1 MRLATLVNQYTNE
14 QAPWALIES
23 DRERAGTVLYVA
35 LRAIDS
41 LKMIFTPFLPF
52 SSQTLHE
59 LLGYEGTIAGPLEL
73 REVGGDEGDEHEVLT
88 GEYDTWV
95 GSWSPSELPAGQEL
109 KKPSPLFKKLDPGR
123 GRSRGARAHAKAGSR
138 GVIDTHAHLD
148 ACADR
153 PSALIRRARS
163 AGVDRIVTVGT
174 GIESS
179 QVALELAELHEEVFA
194 ALGIDPHQ
202 AGDAEA
208 GRVDELRELLQHEQ
222 AVAVGETGL
231 DYFRDR
237 APRDRQRKLFEAQ
250 LELAAE
256 LGKPVVIHT
265 RDAEADTADVLSGF
279 EGTVVMHCFS
289 SPGLLDTVLERGY
302 YVSFAGNVTYPK
314 ASDLRAAAAQ
324 VPAERILAETDSP
337 YLAPQA
343 RRGRPNEPANVVLT
357 VAELAKIR
365 GVDPD
370 ELGEHRS
377 PRTPPAAFSLP

>member
-1 MRLATLVNQYTNE
+1 M
-14 QAPWALIES
+14 
-23 DRERAGTVLYVA
+23 
-35 LRAIDS
+35 
-41 LKMIFTPFLPF
+41 
-52 SSQTLHE
+52 
-59 LLGYEGTIAGPLEL
+59 
-73 REVGGDEGDEHEVLT
+73 
-88 GEYDTWV
+88 
-95 GSWSPSELPAGQEL
+95 
-109 KKPSPLFKKLDPGR
+109 
-123 GRSRGARAHAKAGSR
+123 
-138 GVIDTHAHLD
+138 IDTHAHLD

-153 PSALIRRARS
+153 PSALIRRARA

-174 GIESS
+174 GIGSS
-179 QVALELAELHEEVFA
+179 RAALELAQLHEEVFA

-208 GRVDELRELLQHEQ
+208 GRVEELRELLEHDE

-250 LELAAE
+250 LEVATE

-265 RDAEADTADVLSGF
+265 RDAEEDTADVLSGF
-279 EGTVVMHCFS
+279 AGTVVMHCFS
-289 SPGLLDTVLERGY
+289 SPALLDMVLERGY

-314 ASDLRAAAAQ
+314 AGDLRAAAAQ

-357 VAELAKIR
+357 IAELAKIR

-370 ELGEHRS
+370 ELGARIAANAAIAFALPNRS
-377 PRTPPAAFSLP
+377 L